1 MDGALGSL
9 AAALQPRL
17 KGARGPPPSV
27 PHIAAAILIARD
39 SYGIRAA
46 CREVPGVAEGGRTAH
61 NVTLLAER
69 VRPLLDQVI

>member
-17 KGARGPPPSV
+17 KGARGPAPSV

-39 SYGIRAA
+39 SYDICAA
-46 CREVPGVAEGGRTAH
+46 CRSVPGITEGGSTRTS
-61 NVTLLAER
+61 VTLLAER